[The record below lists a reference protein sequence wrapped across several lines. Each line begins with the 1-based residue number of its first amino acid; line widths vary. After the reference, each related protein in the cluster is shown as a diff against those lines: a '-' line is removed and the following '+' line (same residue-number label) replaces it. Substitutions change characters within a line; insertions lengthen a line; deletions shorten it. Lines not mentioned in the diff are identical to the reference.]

1 VHLFINTGLF
11 LNLFKLSPADESLAQ
26 RQPFLGQG
34 MQTVSQ
40 QMEAASKQTH
50 GELWLRDA
58 VEYSAQGRGQG
69 GYSKGGTDRDEGQTT
84 SFTWLEWAG
93 GEVWRR
99 RRPLLNVNV
108 ECGLTVGSSYTQ
120 APSAAPSHPTHDHP
134 LTNCKLNRHRKP
146 EKDRQRRRL
155 LT

>member
-1 VHLFINTGLF
+1 MSHLHKGNPFWDRVCKPFRSKWRQRAN
-11 LNLFKLSPADESLAQ
+11 KLMGNYDSETQSSTAP
-26 RQPFLGQG
+26 
-34 MQTVSQ
+34 
-40 QMEAASKQTH
+40 
-50 GELWLRDA
+50 
-58 VEYSAQGRGQG
+58 RGVDKG
-69 GYSKGGTDRDEGQTT
+69 VIAKGGTDRDEGQTT